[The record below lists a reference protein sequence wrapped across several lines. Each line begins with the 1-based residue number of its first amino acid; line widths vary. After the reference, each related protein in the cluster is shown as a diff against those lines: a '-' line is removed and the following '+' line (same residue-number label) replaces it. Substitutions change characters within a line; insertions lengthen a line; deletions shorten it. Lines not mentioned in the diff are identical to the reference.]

1 MTRQNISI
9 GTSANDGTGDT
20 LRSAGTKINQN
31 FVEIYQRIGGDS
43 DNFSAQISFEDSA
56 IVFEGASTDAHE
68 TRLVAS
74 DVTADVKITLP
85 DSDGVVTI
93 NAGRQT
99 LTNKTL
105 QNPTINSPVIGRRL
119 NDSDQNEIILFTKNG
134 SGSAIN
140 HFHMQ
145 NAISANPIKI
155 TAATSNT
162 NLKME
167 IAPKGNG
174 VVETT
179 RASFKE
185 VEKSSAGNITNTDP
199 SYIICNSGSALAL
212 TLDDG
217 THTGEIKYFTN
228 KGAGVA
234 TVTVTSFANGSSFAI
249 AQNEGAQCIWDGSN
263 WFLVG
268 NQSVTTVA

>member
-43 DNFSAQISFEDSA
+43 DTLSAQITFEDSA

-74 DVTADVKITLP
+74 DVTSDVKITLP

-93 NAGRQT
+93 NSGTQT
-99 LTNKTL
+99 LTNKILETPQL
-105 QNPTINSPVIGRRL
+105 NSPKIGRRIL
-119 NDSDQNEIILFTKNG
+119 DSDSSEIILLGKNG

-140 HFHMQ
+140 HFHVE
-145 NAISANPIKI
+145 NAISANPIRFS
-155 TAATSNT
+155 AVSSNA

-167 IAPKGNG
+167 IFPKGNG
-174 VVETT
+174 VIETT

-199 SYIICNSGSALAL
+199 SYIICNSASALAL

-228 KGAGVA
+228 KGAGTA
-234 TVTVTSFANGSSFAI
+234 TITVTSFANGASFAL